1 MTTTP
6 PTRPFLTAS
15 WRYLAMLN
23 YEIDPAVLHTRL
35 PAGLMVD
42 TWQGRAFISLVG
54 FLFLDARLLGL
65 PIPWHRN
72 FEEVNL
78 RCYVRRSDLG
88 DNAPRGVAF
97 IKEIVPRPA
106 IAWTARAVY
115 GEPYVAMPMQ
125 HQIEYAAAAPASVE
139 YGWRFRGRWQ
149 RLGVRPWGAA
159 QPMLPGSET
168 EFIAEHY
175 WGYASRRGQTIEYQ
189 VEHPPWRVWQ
199 VGESW
204 LECDVAGL
212 YGPEF
217 VPFLA
222 GPPSS
227 AFLAEGSAVMV
238 RQGGGFGSP
247 SVALA
252 TTSE

>member
-1 MTTTP
+1 MP
-6 PTRPFLTAS
+6 PIFFSAT

-23 YEIDPAVLHTRL
+23 FEIDPAVLQRHL
-35 PAGLMVD
+35 PAGLAVD
-42 TWQGRAFISLVG
+42 TWQGRALVSLVG
-54 FLFLDARLLGL
+54 FLFLDTRLLGL
-65 PIPWHRN
+65 PIPWHRS

-78 RCYVRRSDLG
+78 RFYVRRRDLG
-88 DNAPRGVAF
+88 ADAPRAVAF
-97 IKEIVPRPA
+97 VKEIVPRPA

-115 GEPYVAMPMQ
+115 GEHYQVMPMR
-125 HQIEYAAAAPASVE
+125 HQIGYAAGAPASVE
-139 YGWRFRGRWQ
+139 YGWRLRGQWQ
-149 RLGVRPWGAA
+149 RLGVRPQGAA
-159 QPMLPGSET
+159 QPMTPGSEA

-175 WGYASRRGQTIEYQ
+175 WGYASQRGRTVEYQ

-217 VPFLA
+217 APFLA

-227 AFLAEGSAVMV
+227 AFLAEGSAVVV
-238 RQGGGFGSP
+238 RQGRRLSI
-247 SVALA
+247 
-252 TTSE
+252 

>member
-1 MTTTP
+1 MTHP
-6 PTRPFLTAS
+6 PQPRAFLTAV

-23 YEIDPAVLHTRL
+23 YEIDPAVLRPYL
-35 PAGLMVD
+35 PRGLEVD
-42 TWQGRAFISLVG
+42 TWQGRAFVSMVG
-54 FLFLDARLLGL
+54 FMFLDTRVLGVA
-65 PIPWHRN
+65 IPWHRN

-88 DNAPRGVAF
+88 DDAPRAVVF
-97 IKEIVPRPA
+97 VKEIVPRPA

-115 GEPYVAMPMQ
+115 GEKYVHLPMR
-125 HQIEYAAAAPASVE
+125 HQIDYAAGLPVSVE
-139 YGWRFRGRWQ
+139 YGWRFRGQWQ
-149 RLGVRPWGAA
+149 RLGVRPQGAP
-159 QPMLPGSET
+159 QPMAPGSEE

-175 WGYASRRGQTIEYQ
+175 WGYANQRGRTVEYQ

-217 VPFLA
+217 APFLA

-227 AFLAEGSAVMV
+227 AFLAEGSAVVV
-238 RQGGGFGSP
+238 RQGRRMH
-247 SVALA
+247 
-252 TTSE
+252 